1 MNNHG
6 GKREGAGRKK
16 KDAAGKQNSLTIKV
30 SEDIKEK
37 YSQLIKLEN
46 ISGNKTDR
54 RKYFSDLIEKLYEEK
69 YNQFVKKRENFYYYV
84 NEIVK
89 AYPNFVL
96 NQLKRCYPFFK
107 NSADSEKRKDEIAKV
122 LGKISGFKYY
132 LAHSKNKDA
141 LESLMNSLSDEEK
154 AELRRITGEIE
165 IKLFSLPDYCK
176 ENRYEDW
183 RSMMREFLDK
193 VRHTSI
199 YDL

>member
-16 KDAAGKQNSLTIKV
+16 KDVAGKQNNLTIKV

-69 YNQFVKKRENFYYYV
+69 YNQFVKKREKFYYYV
-84 NEIVK
+84 NEIVE

-96 NQLKRCYPFFK
+96 NQLNRWYPGFI
-107 NSADSEKRKDEIAKV
+107 NMTDSERLKDKIYE
-122 LGKISGFKYY
+122 ISGFKYY

-165 IKLFSLPDYCK
+165 IKLFSLPYYCK

-183 RSMMREFLDK
+183 RSMMREFLNK